1 MIYKY
6 EIACKEAGL
15 TEEKISEIRK
25 FFDGEKKKLKRS
37 IQYREEEGIVFNSL
51 TVMAEE
57 YDGDED
63 NSLDAG
69 FDLEETVI
77 HAMELQRLNMCLS
90 ELSVDDREFIY
101 AVFSEERGTI
111 ARISRETGIPRS
123 TLVDRKERI
132 LRTLKEKF

>member
-15 TEEKISEIRK
+15 TEEKIAEIRK

-37 IQYREEEGIVFNSL
+37 IQYRAEEGIVFNSL

-57 YDGDED
+57 YGGDED

-77 HAMELQRLNMCLS
+77 HAMELQRLNICLN

-101 AVFSEERGTI
+101 EVFSEERGAI

>member
-6 EIACKEAGL
+6 EMACKEAGL
-15 TEEKISEIRK
+15 TEKQIAEIRK

-37 IQYREEEGIVFNSL
+37 VKFREEEGIVFNSL
-51 TVMAEE
+51 TALADE
-57 YDGDED
+57 YDGDEE
-63 NSLDAG
+63 NGLDAG
-69 FDLEETVI
+69 FNLEETVI
-77 HAMELQRLNMCLS
+77 HAMDLQKLNMCLN

-101 AVFSEERGTI
+101 EVFSEEWGVI

-132 LRTLKEKF
+132 LKTLKEKF

>member
-15 TEEKISEIRK
+15 TEEKIAEIRK

-57 YDGDED
+57 YDED